1 MKSFINLVGTPQY
14 SKWNSQ
20 HLRVKLL
27 ENGTQYPVQCRR
39 IEIKYDG
46 GISLHM
52 YTSKLRKTKY
62 FAEKKYA
69 TPGRGIL
76 KGFVYTFSIWNPEK
90 TDEIP
95 QDWMIYSWR
104 CFIKKRI
111 FICRKGIYV
120 LLSLSRPYL
129 PLRTQS
135 WYPINP
141 IFILWERYLA
151 HEVFSILSWKISRA
165 RMPGNLIKPG

>member
-1 MKSFINLVGTPQY
+1 MESSTSTDKATRERNPIPGAVPTN
-14 SKWNSQ
+14 WNKIWWRNIAT
-20 HLRVKLL
+20 HVHVKTAQNKVFRG
-27 ENGTQYPVQCRR
+27 EN
-39 IEIKYDG
+39 
-46 GISLHM
+46 
-52 YTSKLRKTKY
+52 
-62 FAEKKYA
+62 A